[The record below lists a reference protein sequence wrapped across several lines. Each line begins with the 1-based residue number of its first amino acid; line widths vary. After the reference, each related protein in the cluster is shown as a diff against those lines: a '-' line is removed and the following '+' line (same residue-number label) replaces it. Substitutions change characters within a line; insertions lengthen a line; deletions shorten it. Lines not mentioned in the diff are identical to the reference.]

1 MTLVQQRIFGGFSL
15 KLKNKSGAQ
24 NSIKERGMRG
34 KGDRVVRYCCA
45 AGFGLD

>member
-1 MTLVQQRIFGGFSL
+1 MTLVRQRIFGGFSL
-15 KLKNKSGAQ
+15 KLKNKCGAQ

-34 KGDRVVRYCCA
+34 GFLLGGYA